1 MQRDEPAKGFTLI
14 ELLVVIAIIGVL
26 AAMLLP
32 ALSRAKQQAQGVQCI
47 SNLRQLHLA
56 WETYSNDHGGRFP
69 SNHGDGSAARP
80 GGLPSWVGGW
90 LDYRTDNPDNTNSF
104 LLVDPKVNG
113 GMGEYVGNPGVFKC
127 PSDKSW
133 AINGAQRYN
142 RVRSYSMNF
151 HVGPTHSG
159 ISADG
164 FWLYFRASDFGQPQ
178 PSQLLLFVEEHE
190 DSIGGSAFVNLL
202 GDLERGFLTAL
213 PSGRHN
219 GANPISY
226 ADGHVEMHKWQDERT
241 RKPVEHKTFYG
252 MWSFDNP
259 DIEWLKERMSARRPM
274 PGYPN

>member
-1 MQRDEPAKGFTLI
+1 MLRGEPAKGFTLI

-47 SNLRQLHLA
+47 SNLRQVQTA
-56 WETYSNDHGGRFP
+56 WQVYTMDHGERFP
-69 SNHGDGSAARP
+69 LNNGQGEAAGNP
-80 GGLPSWVGGW
+80 NLPAWVGGW
-90 LDYRTDNPDNTNSF
+90 LDYREDNRDNTNSAI
-104 LLVDPKVNG
+104 LVDPKVYG
-113 GMGEYVGNPGVFKC
+113 GIGEYIGNPGVFKC
-127 PSDKSW
+127 PADKSW
-133 AINGAQRYN
+133 AVNGGERRN
-142 RVRSYSMNF
+142 RVRSYSMNYYF
-151 HVGPTHSG
+151 GPSG
-159 ISADG
+159 TAVSSFSFWVYFKPADLG
-164 FWLYFRASDFGQPQ
+164 LPQ
-178 PSQLLLFVEEHE
+178 PAQLILLMDEHE
-190 DSIGGSAFVNLL
+190 DSIGGSAFVNSV
-202 GDLERGFLTAL
+202 GQLERGYLSAL